1 MKLVIIGNSAAA
13 LNAIEK
19 IRKYD
24 KDLKIVVISKEKRR
38 AYSRVL
44 LPYYLRGKFK
54 ARENLYIRD
63 EIYYEELN
71 IEYIEDEVVKLDD
84 SNKKLLL
91 RNGGNISFDKLLI
104 TTGSSPFKP
113 PIKGLDNDGIYHM
126 WTFEDAVKL
135 EPYFKKGNK
144 VLILGSGFVSLQ
156 AAWAALVKGLDVY
169 VYELMPRIMPRVL
182 DDKSAGIL
190 MEQMIKLGVD
200 LKLKISTQEIKKLEN
215 GKLKV
220 CAKGKDDVIVDF
232 IIVGTGVRP
241 NIKFIR
247 NTSIEIDRGILV
259 NEYMETSVKDIYAA
273 GDVTQGPT
281 VFGEKYIIHA
291 LWPTAVEQGKIAG
304 TNIIGNREA
313 YGGSLNMNVTQMF
326 DITVASIGNFNEEE
340 TSQVWMYDLGE
351 KGFFKVVLE
360 DKVPVGAS
368 LVGKSEL
375 VEFLGILRPIIRKKV
390 EINCQRDNLFEY
402 LRTKCQV

>member
-1 MKLVIIGNSAAA
+1 MKFVIIGNSAAA
-13 LNAIEK
+13 LNAVEK
-19 IRKYD
+19 VRKHD
-24 KDLKIVVISKEKRR
+24 KDSEIVVISKEKGR

-44 LPYYLRGKFK
+44 LPYYLRDKLK
-54 ARENLYIRD
+54 SQENLFIRD
-63 EIYYEELN
+63 ENYYQELN
-71 IEYIEDEVVKLDD
+71 IEYIEDEVIKLDD

-91 RNGGNISFDKLLI
+91 KNGNNISFDKLLI

-113 PIKGLDNDGIYHM
+113 PIKGLDSEGIYHM
-126 WTFEDAVKL
+126 WTFDDAIKL

-182 DDKSAGIL
+182 DDKSAEIL
-190 MEQMIKLGVD
+190 TNQMRKLGVN
-200 LKLKISTQEIKKLEN
+200 LKLGISTQEIEKLEN
-215 GKLKV
+215 GKLKIY
-220 CAKGKDDVIVDF
+220 AKDEDDITVDF

-241 NIKFIR
+241 NTQFIKD
-247 NTSIEIDRGILV
+247 TSIEIDRGILV
-259 NEYMETSVKDIYAA
+259 NEYMETNIKDIYAA

-281 VFGEKYIIHA
+281 AFGEKHMIHA

-304 TNIIGNREA
+304 TNIIGKKEA
-313 YGGSLNMNVTQMF
+313 YSGSLNMNVTQMF
-326 DITVASIGNFNEEE
+326 DITVASMGNFNETE
-340 TSQVWMYDLGE
+340 TSEVWLYDLDE

-360 DKVPVGAS
+360 DKVPVGAA

-375 VEFLGILRPIIRKKV
+375 VEFLGILRPIIRKKI
-390 EINCQRDNLFEY
+390 EIDCERDNLFEH
-402 LRTKCQV
+402 LRTKCKA